1 MSAADVFVL
10 VVCYLLV
17 GLTAWETGR
26 GWLRYR
32 DRYRVDILFVVGQLV
47 AVLLFGDRAIAIG
60 QQHPFFAFIF
70 NLVFLSQPFFLFR
83 LVDRFHRVHNF
94 VWALAIASPFAGA
107 MAALV
112 WPMTGPY
119 DWTPVVAL
127 YFALQLSYAAWA
139 FSREA
144 QRASG
149 VAGARLWFAALG
161 TWLHVAIAI
170 IFGLQ
175 AYSLAAAAAGPSLRH
190 LLGVGV
196 FACYYAGL
204 VAPRQL
210 RAMWEQR
217 ELYRHVRDS
226 QEQPPDVRALR
237 AADDLCRAVGQGVV
251 SIARAVLLFDE
262 ARPDVLRT
270 VATSDAALAALIVRP
285 AMGLVGQSLQRGAA
299 AAGRARDCE
308 PELAEVTRRL
318 GRSVWS
324 VPIGNTDRQ
333 WGVLI
338 VVQEYGSLFPADDLE
353 FIQVLCRQ
361 ATLTLDHA
369 RLIEA
374 ERAMQQ
380 RSAALRLRDSEVRF
394 ARILESIRDYAVLLV
409 NDAGAILAW
418 KAGADVVF
426 GATAELMIG
435 ASAAPLYRR
444 SDAEFRALL
453 GEARQSGYLDDENP
467 CQRHDGAVFFASTT
481 IRPIHE
487 QSVGLSGFVVVT
499 RDETERRALAERL
512 QQTQKME
519 AVGQLAGG
527 VAHDFNNLLT
537 AVLGY
542 AAIIESHPGYDRA
555 LDEHLIEIRRIAE
568 RATALTRRLLAFS
581 RRQVVQ
587 PRLVNLADIVRDLVA
602 MLDRVLEDRVQ
613 VEFRAE
619 AEGWILADPVQIE
632 QVVLNLAVNARDAMP
647 SGGTIEIRTTIVA
660 LDQPTRMGDSVL
672 AAGFYSSLTVA
683 DRGAGMDAATM
694 ARIFEPF
701 FTTKDVG
708 RGTGLG
714 LSTVYGIVKQ
724 MGGGIHVTSAPGKG
738 TTFMV
743 LLPSAAAEAPA
754 VDLPDAGE
762 ERLDGHETILVA
774 EDDDAIRGLLEGWL
788 HKRGYRVIVASN
800 PAQARTAM
808 AGDIAVDLVVS
819 DVIMPGGS
827 GPALVREL
835 QQQRPA
841 LPALYISGYAHATLT
856 TEGHLPPGTNFLE
869 KPFTESELLRRVRS
883 VLAGK
888 AKRVD
893 EPR

>member
-1 MSAADVFVL
+1 
-10 VVCYLLV
+10 
-17 GLTAWETGR
+17 
-26 GWLRYR
+26 
-32 DRYRVDILFVVGQLV
+32 
-47 AVLLFGDRAIAIG
+47 
-60 QQHPFFAFIF
+60 
-70 NLVFLSQPFFLFR
+70 
-83 LVDRFHRVHNF
+83 
-94 VWALAIASPFAGA
+94 
-107 MAALV
+107 
-112 WPMTGPY
+112 
-119 DWTPVVAL
+119 
-127 YFALQLSYAAWA
+127 
-139 FSREA
+139 
-144 QRASG
+144 
-149 VAGARLWFAALG
+149 
-161 TWLHVAIAI
+161 
-170 IFGLQ
+170 
-175 AYSLAAAAAGPSLRH
+175 
-190 LLGVGV
+190 
-196 FACYYAGL
+196 
-204 VAPRQL
+204 
-210 RAMWEQR
+210 
-217 ELYRHVRDS
+217 
-226 QEQPPDVRALR
+226 
-237 AADDLCRAVGQGVV
+237 
-251 SIARAVLLFDE
+251 
-262 ARPDVLRT
+262 
-270 VATSDAALAALIVRP
+270 
-285 AMGLVGQSLQRGAA
+285 
-299 AAGRARDCE
+299 
-308 PELAEVTRRL
+308 
-318 GRSVWS
+318 

-453 GEARQSGYLDDENP
+453 AEARQSGYLDDENP

-499 RDETERRALAERL
+499 RDETERRALAERCNRRRRWRPWASWPAASP
-512 QQTQKME
+512 TTSTTCSPPCS
-519 AVGQLAGG
+519 ATRDHR
-527 VAHDFNNLLT
+527 VASGLRPRARRT
-537 AVLGY
+537 
-542 AAIIESHPGYDRA
+542 SDRNSP
-555 LDEHLIEIRRIAE
+555 HRRACDGADPPPA
-568 RATALTRRLLAFS
+568 R
-581 RRQVVQ
+581 VQ
-587 PRLVNLADIVRDLVA
+587 PAAGRAAAARQPRRHRA
-602 MLDRVLEDRVQ
+602 RPRSPMLDRVLEDRVQ

-647 SGGTIEIRTTIVA
+647 SGGTIEIRTTTVA
-660 LDQPTRMGDSVL
+660 LDQPTRMGDSML

-694 ARIFEPF
+694 ARIFRAVF
-701 FTTKDVG
+701 HDQRVG

-743 LLPSAAAEAPA
+743 LLPSRRAEAPA
-754 VDLPDAGE
+754 VDLPDTAE

-774 EDDDAIRGLLEGWL
+774 EDDDAIRGLLESWL
-788 HKRGYRVIVASN
+788 HKTRLSRDRREQSGAG
-800 PAQARTAM
+800 ARPRWLTRPS
-808 AGDIAVDLVVS
+808 VDLVVS

-835 QQQRPA
+835 QQQRRRCRRFTSPA
-841 LPALYISGYAHATLT
+841 TRT
-856 TEGHLPPGTNFLE
+856 
-869 KPFTESELLRRVRS
+869 RR
-883 VLAGK
+883 
-888 AKRVD
+888 
-893 EPR
+893 

>member
-1 MSAADVFVL
+1 MSSAADVFVL

-32 DRYRVDILFVVGQLV
+32 DRHRLDILLVVGQLV
-47 AVLLFGDRAIAIG
+47 VILLFGERAMALAQG
-60 QQHPFFAFIF
+60 QPVFAFIF
-70 NLVFLSQPFFLFR
+70 NLIFLAQPYFLFR
-83 LVDRFHRVHNF
+83 LVERFHRVHNF
-94 VWALAIASPFAGA
+94 IWALAIASPFAGA
-107 MAALV
+107 MAASN
-112 WPMTGPY
+112 WPMTGPT
-119 DWTPVVAL
+119 DWTAGVAI
-127 YFALQLSYAAWA
+127 YFTLQLSYAGWA

-161 TWLHVAIAI
+161 TWLHVAIAV
-170 IFGLQ
+170 IFGLEHSVP
-175 AYSLAAAAAGPSLRH
+175 ALAAAGPSLRH

-210 RAMWEQR
+210 RLMWEQR
-217 ELYRHVRDS
+217 ELYRHIRDG

-270 VATSDAALAALIVRP
+270 VASSDPALGALIVRP
-285 AMGLVGQSLQRGAA
+285 ALGLVGQSLQRGAA

-324 VPIGNTDRQ
+324 VPIGTADRQ

-338 VVQEYGSLFPADDLE
+338 VVQQYGSLFPGDDLE
-353 FIQVLCRQ
+353 FIEVLCRQ

-418 KAGADVVF
+418 KAGADAVF

-444 SDAEFRALL
+444 SDEAFRALL
-453 GEARQSGYLDDENP
+453 AEARQTGYLDDENP

-555 LDEHLIEIRRIAE
+555 LDEHLVEIRRIAE

-587 PRLVNLADIVRDLVA
+587 PRLVNLADIVHDLVA

-613 VEFRAE
+613 VDFRAE
-619 AEGWILADPVQIE
+619 TEAWILADPVQIE

-647 SGGTIEIRTTIVA
+647 SGGTIDMRTTTTT
-660 LDQPTRMGDSVL
+660 LEQPTMVGDALLS
-672 AAGFYSSLTVA
+672 AGVYSSLTVA
-683 DRGAGMDAATM
+683 DRGVGMDAATM

-701 FTTKDVG
+701 FTTKDIG

-724 MGGGIHVTSAPGKG
+724 MGGGIGVVSAPGKG
-738 TTFMV
+738 TAFTV
-743 LLPSAAAEAPA
+743 LLPSAEAEVPA
-754 VDLPDAGE
+754 VASPGATD
-762 ERLDGHETILVA
+762 ERLEGNETILVA
-774 EDDDAIRGLLEGWL
+774 EDDDAIRPLIASWLE
-788 HKRGYRVIVASN
+788 KRGYRVILASH
-800 PAQARTAM
+800 PAQARAAM
-808 AGDIAVDLVVS
+808 AGAPHVDLVIS
-819 DVIMPGGS
+819 DVIMPGDS
-827 GPALVREL
+827 GPTLVREL
-835 QQQRPA
+835 QQQRPG

-856 TEGHLPPGTNFLE
+856 TEGHLSPGTNFLE
-869 KPFTESELLRRVRS
+869 KPFTEVELLRRVRS
-883 VLAGK
+883 ILTSSARG
-888 AKRVD
+888 RD
-893 EPR
+893 R